1 MVPPDAP
8 YGRRLTLALVVALVV
23 IAATGAGLAHLV
35 GRDRGVQGLATVDG
49 TPAPGATSTAVTP
62 PTSDGA
68 ANTAAESSAPSGSQS
83 PAGAV
88 GGPVDVTLSPSA
100 EAAPQARDV
109 TDLIVRYFS
118 AINRHDYDA
127 WLTTVTTAQARRD
140 RDSWTTD
147 YSTTHDSDIYISDI
161 TQGDPLTVRMQFVSH
176 QAVSFAPAALPAECV
191 RWDVT
196 YEVLD
201 EGVGLR
207 VGTSAKKPAMAAC

>member
-1 MVPPDAP
+1 MVAYGPP
-8 YGRRLTLALVVALVV
+8 YGRRLTLALVALLVV
-23 IAATGAGLAHLV
+23 IAVTGAALAYLV
-35 GRDRGVQGLATVDG
+35 GRDHGIEGLAKAGGTLPSRVASITVT
-49 TPAPGATSTAVTP
+49 TPTTADATSATATG
-62 PTSDGA
+62 GA
-68 ANTAAESSAPSGSQS
+68 GT
-83 PAGAV
+83 GAV
-88 GGPVDVTLSPSA
+88 GGPVNVTLSPSA

-161 TQGDPLTVRMQFVSH
+161 TQGAPLTVRMQFVSH
-176 QAVSFAPAALPAECV
+176 QAVAFAPAALPAECV

-196 YEVLD
+196 YQILD

-207 VGTSAKKPAMAAC
+207 VGTSAKQPTMAPC

>member
-1 MVPPDAP
+1 MVAYGAP
-8 YGRRLTLALVVALVV
+8 YGRRLTLALVATLVV
-23 IAATGAGLAHLV
+23 IASTGAALAYLV
-35 GRDRGVQGLATVDG
+35 GRDRGIDGLARAGGTLPPGAASITVT
-49 TPAPGATSTAVTP
+49 TPTTADATSATATGGAGAAPGTETA
-62 PTSDGA
+62 
-68 ANTAAESSAPSGSQS
+68 
-83 PAGAV
+83 

-161 TQGDPLTVRMQFVSH
+161 TLGAPLTVRMQFVSH
-176 QAVSFAPAALPAECV
+176 QAVAFAPAALPAECV

-196 YEVLD
+196 YQILD

-207 VGTSAKKPAMAAC
+207 VGTSAKQPAMAPC